1 MLSLDWTGKF
11 TSPAPLYFE
20 LSIGRQK
27 GSGHVL
33 MWVELSTTEASY
45 SLSSLRV
52 EMDYF
57 VSITAVTSSGLHTTA
72 TQLIAGIPLGV

>member
-1 MLSLDWTGKF
+1 
-11 TSPAPLYFE
+11 
-20 LSIGRQK
+20 
-27 GSGHVL
+27 